1 MSSSTEAIQK
11 LLTDSPYSASNQA
24 PLEAHVDA
32 QAKGDAPYFMDANR
46 SLLKLYQFFPQSANE
61 SKYALVLLLS
71 LLQFPS
77 TDVLALSY
85 LVPERIQTTEPC
97 ATILKC
103 ADLLD
108 SCQFEEFWT
117 TLGGIQ
123 GDDQC
128 KSLASGST
136 NRLQAT
142 IAEVLALSYR
152 TAALSM
158 VLSALNLKSGDAALV
173 QMACVESVTGDVVT
187 FVATAD
193 NTKRNRV
200 FQEGVNFAAISSM
213 MGKVTSE

>member
-128 KSLASGST
+128 KSLAS
-136 NRLQAT
+136 
-142 IAEVLALSYR
+142 YR

>member
-1 MSSSTEAIQK
+1 MSTSKEAIQK

-24 PLEAHVDA
+24 PLEAYVA
-32 QAKGDAPYFMDANR
+32 AEVKGDAPYFMDANR
-46 SLLKLYQFFPQSANE
+46 TLLKLYQFFPQSASE

-77 TDVLALSY
+77 TDLLALSY
-85 LVPERIQTTEPC
+85 LVPDRIQKTESC

-103 ADLLD
+103 GNLLD
-108 SCQFEEFWT
+108 ACQFEEFWT

-136 NRLQAT
+136 DRLQSA

-158 VLSALNLKSGDAALV
+158 VLSALNLKSGDALV
-173 QMACVESVTGDVVT
+173 QMACVESVSGDVVT

-200 FQEGVNFAAISSM
+200 FQEGVNFGAISSM

>member
-1 MSSSTEAIQK
+1 MSSKEDIQK
-11 LLTDSPYSASNQA
+11 LLKDSPYSASNQA
-24 PLEAHVDA
+24 PLEAYVDA
-32 QAKGDAPYFMDANR
+32 EAKGDAPYFMDANR

-61 SKYALVLLLS
+61 SKYALVLLQS

-77 TDVLALSY
+77 TDLLALSY
-85 LVPERIQTTEPC
+85 LVPDRTQHMEPC

-103 ADLLD
+103 GNLLD

-117 TLGGIQ
+117 TLGGIE

-128 KSLASGST
+128 KSLVSGST
-136 NRLQAT
+136 GQLQTA

-158 VLSALNLKSGDAALV
+158 VLSALNVKSGDVLV
-173 QMACVESVTGDVVT
+173 KLACVESVTGDVVT

-200 FQEGVNFAAISSM
+200 FQEGVNFGAISSM

>member
-1 MSSSTEAIQK
+1 MSTSKEAIQK

-24 PLEAHVDA
+24 PLEAYVDA
-32 QAKGDAPYFMDANR
+32 EAKGDAPYFMDANR

-77 TDVLALSY
+77 TDLLALSY
-85 LVPERIQTTEPC
+85 LVPDRIQTTESC

-103 ADLLD
+103 ANLLD
-108 SCQFEEFWT
+108 ACQFEEFWT

-136 NRLQAT
+136 DRLQTT

-158 VLSALNLKSGDAALV
+158 VLSALNLKSGDALV
-173 QMACVESVTGDVVT
+173 NLACVESVTGDVVT
-187 FVATAD
+187 FVATAE

>member
-1 MSSSTEAIQK
+1 MSTSKETIQK

-24 PLEAHVDA
+24 PLEAYVDA
-32 QAKGDAPYFMDANR
+32 EAKGDAPYFMDANR

-77 TDVLALSY
+77 TDLLALSY

-103 ADLLD
+103 ANLLD
-108 SCQFEEFWT
+108 ACQFEEFWT

-136 NRLQAT
+136 NRLQTT

-158 VLSALNLKSGDAALV
+158 VLSALNLKAGDALV
-173 QMACVESVTGDVVT
+173 KMACVESVTGDVVT
-187 FVATAD
+187 FVTTAD

>member
-1 MSSSTEAIQK
+1 
-11 LLTDSPYSASNQA
+11 L
-24 PLEAHVDA
+24 
-32 QAKGDAPYFMDANR
+32 
-46 SLLKLYQFFPQSANE
+46 
-61 SKYALVLLLS
+61 
-71 LLQFPS
+71 
-77 TDVLALSY
+77 LALSY
-85 LVPERIQTTEPC
+85 LVPDRIQKTESC

-103 ADLLD
+103 GNLLD
-108 SCQFEEFWT
+108 ACQFEEFWT

-136 NRLQAT
+136 DRLQSA

-158 VLSALNLKSGDAALV
+158 VLSALNLKSGDALV
-173 QMACVESVTGDVVT
+173 QMACVESVSGDVVT

-200 FQEGVNFAAISSM
+200 FQEGVNFAAIASM